1 MSQLISYIHVNQ
13 KLKHMTYRIFLCE
26 DRVPFLIDE
35 MIAGKVKVVEVAD
48 DGMTTVDITI
58 NGAFDLLTV
67 FHAGIAAGEKAAQP
81 KVA

>member
-1 MSQLISYIHVNQ
+1 
-13 KLKHMTYRIFLCE
+13 
-26 DRVPFLIDE
+26 
-35 MIAGKVKVVEVAD
+35 
-48 DGMTTVDITI
+48 MTTVDITI